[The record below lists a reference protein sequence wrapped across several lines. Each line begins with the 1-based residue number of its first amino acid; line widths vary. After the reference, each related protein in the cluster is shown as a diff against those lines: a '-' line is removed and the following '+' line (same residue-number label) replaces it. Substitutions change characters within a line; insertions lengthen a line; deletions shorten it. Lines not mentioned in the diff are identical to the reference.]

1 MATTSSKS
9 LATMTAAER
18 LQFYR
23 EAAKQA
29 KAPSA
34 QQAETTLAEVVGKL
48 GASFANFGTDVRAT
62 YNFHR
67 YQ

>member
-9 LATMTAAER
+9 LATMSAAER

-29 KAPSA
+29 KPAA
-34 QQAETTLAEVVGKL
+34 TKITLAERVGVI
-48 GASFANFGTDVRAT
+48 GAEAMNFTTNVAAT
-62 YNFHR
+62 YNYHR

>member
-1 MATTSSKS
+1 MSNISSKS
-9 LATMTAAER
+9 LATMSASER

-29 KAPSA
+29 KPAKQVDSTF
-34 QQAETTLAEVVGKL
+34 AERIGKL
-48 GASFANFGTDVRAT
+48 GADIGNFGTDVKAT
-62 YNFHR
+62 YQFHR

>member
-1 MATTSSKS
+1 MATTSKS

-29 KAPSA
+29 KPAA
-34 QQAETTLAEVVGKL
+34 QAKTSFAETIGKL
-48 GASFANFGTDVRAT
+48 GADFGNFSTDVKAT
-62 YNFHR
+62 YQFHR

>member
-1 MATTSSKS
+1 MS
-9 LATMTAAER
+9 AAER

-29 KAPSA
+29 KPAA
-34 QQAETTLAEVVGKL
+34 TKITLAERVGVI
-48 GASFANFGTDVRAT
+48 GAEAMNFTTDVKAT
-62 YNFHR
+62 YQFHR

>member
-1 MATTSSKS
+1 MATNSSKS
-9 LATMTAAER
+9 LATMSAAER

-29 KAPSA
+29 KPAA
-34 QQAETTLAEVVGKL
+34 AAKTTLAERVGVAAASL
-48 GASFANFGTDVRAT
+48 GNFGTDVKAT
-62 YNFHR
+62 YQFHR

>member
-1 MATTSSKS
+1 MSASD
-9 LATMTAAER
+9 R

-29 KAPSA
+29 RPVK
-34 QQAETTLAEVVGKL
+34 QADSTFAERVGKL
-48 GASFANFGTDVRAT
+48 GAAVGNFGTDVKAT
-62 YNFHR
+62 YQFHR